1 VAVWR
6 DFKPIYI
13 PEDIWLRYL
22 EHVMSERF
30 TWRSQSGAGNRNQP
44 IHGSVTTHTD
54 GSVSFAAHAKRMV
67 RFIYMKYIDIWQQLP
82 QSPKNLQ
89 TDIFGR
95 YYTLTDNFTNGLNP
109 SVFYSAYHN
118 DRRMYRRIS
127 SSVFQTFTK
136 NCIDGF
142 NPSVCHTITD
152 GINSS
157 VYFKR
162 ETFFG
167 VQVPYVKSSAN
178 VFFYFSDWYSDEIWY
193 YWWKKSQRTFSVGKD
208 AGK

>member
-1 VAVWR
+1 
-6 DFKPIYI
+6 
-13 PEDIWLRYL
+13 
-22 EHVMSERF
+22 
-30 TWRSQSGAGNRNQP
+30 
-44 IHGSVTTHTD
+44 
-54 GSVSFAAHAKRMV
+54 
-67 RFIYMKYIDIWQQLP
+67 LP

-178 VFFYFSDWYSDEIWY
+178 VFFIFPTDIATKSGITDER
-193 YWWKKSQRTFSVGKD
+193 KADGHFPLVRMPVNKLPTKP
-208 AGK
+208 